1 MDFYLANDD
10 DDQSAEEK
18 SVVNNVLKGYS
29 KKEFLPVSTLE
40 MEGPVRADIN
50 PYRFDIDILINLIAY
65 VYIYKQIHVYKYGQ
79 IYRLHMYVH
88 MEI

>member
-18 SVVNNVLKGYS
+18 SVVNNILKGYS

-40 MEGPVRADIN
+40 KEGPVRAHI
-50 PYRFDIDILINLIAY
+50 FDTYLFA
-65 VYIYKQIHVYKYGQ
+65 YIYMNMHLYIWRY
-79 IYRLHMYVH
+79 M
-88 MEI
+88 